1 MPKCTALHQPRA
13 ALVPPSTAA
22 EHNNRWESTGGVGIG
37 LLGSGPGAAGA
48 LGRAPQQA
56 HPGLAFA
63 NRHLQPD
70 NRPSTADSE
79 PDSRG
84 SPSVGSPPTR
94 GHVTLGMSSRNWAGF
109 AGDAA
114 ANETS
119 SSAWRTDAEVGHG
132 AHAHVR
138 YTGQGPSRLTAT
150 IGGLSLAE
158 DGLHDNSSQQ
168 PTSLSLGAT
177 RTAVAIAEAAKSS
190 SPMPTVA
197 SPVAATASCIPER
210 LPGGGADGHGTS
222 TASSPVVAGLPS
234 VPSASSATPQTAA
247 QAVKGPALRL
257 AGPSGGLDIAAAAAR
272 AAAAAAA
279 IATTGQSVK
288 PWAAHHTTNQAGA
301 GVDLEA
307 HRRMVLKVG
316 SGVTDRRGAASCTW

>member
-1 MPKCTALHQPRA
+1 MHQPRA
-13 ALVPPSTAA
+13 VLAPPSTAA
-22 EHNNRWESTGGVGIG
+22 EPNNRWESPGGVGIG

-94 GHVTLGMSSRNWAGF
+94 AHLALGMSSRNGAEA
-109 AGDAA
+109 AGDGNV
-114 ANETS
+114 ANQRLGS
-119 SSAWRTDAEVGHG
+119 VWSNDAVVGHG
-132 AHAHVR
+132 PHAYVGH
-138 YTGQGPSRLTAT
+138 TEQGLDRPAT
-150 IGGLSLAE
+150 TVSGASDA
-158 DGLHDNSSQQ
+158 DDRFHDNSNQQ
-168 PTSLSLGAT
+168 PSSLGLGVI
-177 RTAVAIAEAAKSS
+177 RTAVASVEAAKDST
-190 SPMPTVA
+190 PVPTCA
-197 SPVAATASCIPER
+197 SPVAATASYTPDR
-210 LPGGGADGHGTS
+210 LSGGGANGHGTS
-222 TASSPVVAGLPS
+222 AASSPVVAGLPKAS
-234 VPSASSATPQTAA
+234 PASSATPQTEA
-247 QAVKGPALRL
+247 QAVNAPALRL

-279 IATTGQSVK
+279 IATMGQSAK
-288 PWAAHHTTNQAGA
+288 PWAAHHTSNQAGA

-316 SGVTDRRGAASCTW
+316 SGVTDGRVAPCT